1 MNVVEI
7 YRECGD
13 FYETVRRSGLPL
25 RVVHFKLL
33 KSGILKIQDK
43 IRYGNQGGRMGGMA
57 EELFQ
62 KLVPEAI
69 DANKY
74 WKVNNN
80 DFDFMYKDLKID
92 VKYASCFMRGIKKD
106 IPTWKVRVSGKH
118 DVIVA
123 FLERKPDEKLENCNI
138 LIIPNGVVSGV
149 FNIELRENSEVYQ
162 NFKVDVSEL
171 IDWLDMYAGVVE

>member
-92 VKYASCFMRGIKKD
+92 VKYSSCFKK
-106 IPTWKVRVSGKH
+106 TEESSNFWSFRVNR
-118 DVIVA
+118 DCDLIVA
-123 FLERKPDEKLENCNI
+123 FLEKEKGKELKEYYI
-138 LIIPNGVVSGV
+138 ALAPVGIIKTDVKC
-149 FNIELRENSEVYQ
+149 FLREFSDEFY
-162 NFKVDVSEL
+162 NFVIDNDDL
-171 IDWLDMYAGVVE
+171 IDWLDMYAGVI